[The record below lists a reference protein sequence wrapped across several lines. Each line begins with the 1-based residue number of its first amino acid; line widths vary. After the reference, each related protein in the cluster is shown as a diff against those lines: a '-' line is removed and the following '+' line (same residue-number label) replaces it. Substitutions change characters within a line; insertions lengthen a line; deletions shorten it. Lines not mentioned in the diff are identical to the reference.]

1 MTSRVVQ
8 FTCSL
13 AGVVSLTLLA
23 AFSRPLA
30 HPRES
35 QVTWTTDVEPILKA
49 RCIGCH
55 TAGGFGPMA
64 LDTYEDAR
72 PWAGAIREE
81 VLEGRMPPWPAA
93 RGFGDYLN
101 DRSLSPLEVDLLVA
115 WAGGGTPL
123 GPPVPAAAGRGI
135 SKPMR
140 APDLVLAAPA
150 AQPVTA
156 PVARVELPTG
166 LGSDRW
172 ITGWEFRP
180 GNRTILE
187 QAIISSVPGT
197 VLGTWTPPE
206 GALTYPSGIA
216 YRLAAGSRLV
226 LELHYR
232 RSATPQTDRSALALY
247 FGRRP
252 KRELQHRELTCGV
265 QALDRNIEVLAVTPR
280 ARAAGAAIEI
290 VAARPDQ
297 TVEPLAVV
305 RRYQPPY
312 PVTYRFR
319 NGVRLAAGSMLDV
332 RSSTPDCAARL
343 EFVGR

>member
-1 MTSRVVQ
+1 
-8 FTCSL
+8 
-13 AGVVSLTLLA
+13 
-23 AFSRPLA
+23 
-30 HPRES
+30 
-35 QVTWTTDVEPILKA
+35 
-49 RCIGCH
+49 
-55 TAGGFGPMA
+55 
-64 LDTYEDAR
+64 
-72 PWAGAIREE
+72 
-81 VLEGRMPPWPAA
+81 MPPWPAA
-93 RGFGDYLN
+93 RGFGDN
-101 DRSLSPLEVDLLVA
+101 DNYRSLSPLEVDLLVA
-115 WAGGGTPL
+115 WAGGATPL
-123 GPPVPAAAGRGI
+123 GPPVPPAADRGM

-166 LGSDRW
+166 LSSDRW

-206 GALTYPSGIA
+206 GPLNYPSGVA

-232 RSATPQTDRSALALY
+232 RSATPQTDHSALALY
-247 FGRRP
+247 FGGRP

-312 PVTYRFR
+312 PITYRFR

-332 RSSTPDCAARL
+332 RSSTPECGARL
-343 EFVGR
+343 EFLAR

>member
-1 MTSRVVQ
+1 MRQ
-8 FTCSL
+8 
-13 AGVVSLTLLA
+13 
-23 AFSRPLA
+23 
-30 HPRES
+30 
-35 QVTWTTDVEPILKA
+35 
-49 RCIGCH
+49 
-55 TAGGFGPMA
+55 
-64 LDTYEDAR
+64 
-72 PWAGAIREE
+72 
-81 VLEGRMPPWPAA
+81 
-93 RGFGDYLN
+93 
-101 DRSLSPLEVDLLVA
+101 
-115 WAGGGTPL
+115 
-123 GPPVPAAAGRGI
+123 
-135 SKPMR
+135 PMR

-166 LGSDRW
+166 LSSDRW

-180 GNRTILE
+180 GNRTIVE

-206 GALTYPSGIA
+206 GALNYPSGVA

-247 FGRRP
+247 FGGRP
-252 KRELQHRELTCGV
+252 KRELQHRELPCGA

-280 ARAAGAAIEI
+280 ARGAGAAIEI

-319 NGVRLAAGSMLDV
+319 KASGSPPARCWMSGRQL
-332 RSSTPDCAARL
+332 RSAARAWS
-343 EFVGR
+343 FSRGDWRASAPGCAPGR